1 MFSETEKERVSH
13 RRNTDARTMTDQ
25 VAAGSWEI
33 TKIQF
38 RDLVEVKGGI
48 PLVFFFCPPLVLT
61 WESSPLRDR
70 WSWSGLVEKD
80 SWACFLV
87 TSSWKHKFLSVFHL
101 VRWTHRQITDVGMML
116 LGQNENVGNQQCKS
130 KGKAFRWKEEG
141 KELVCLISSAYQAGG
156 NWHSLVAGAK
166 AET

>member
-1 MFSETEKERVSH
+1 MFSETEKERVIH

-48 PLVFFFCPPLVLT
+48 PLVLT

-80 SWACFLV
+80 S
-87 TSSWKHKFLSVFHL
+87 
-101 VRWTHRQITDVGMML
+101 
-116 LGQNENVGNQQCKS
+116 
-130 KGKAFRWKEEG
+130 
-141 KELVCLISSAYQAGG
+141 
-156 NWHSLVAGAK
+156 
-166 AET
+166 